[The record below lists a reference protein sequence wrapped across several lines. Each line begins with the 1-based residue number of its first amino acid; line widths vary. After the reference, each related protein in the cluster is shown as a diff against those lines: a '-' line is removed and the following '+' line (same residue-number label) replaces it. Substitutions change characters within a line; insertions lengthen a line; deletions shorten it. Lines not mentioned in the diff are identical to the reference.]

1 MGGQGGDGQ
10 PDTEQKIASEE
21 PTAGEETAAA
31 GQPPTNDTRPDLI
44 LRYGV
49 VGLGAGVVVYA
60 LLFLSRTNSF
70 VAIFAMMIGAL
81 LALLGLFFARVK
93 TLGGSSAPRSRRPRP
108 GSAVDV
114 ASRVA
119 ENPKFLRL
127 VVTQLLLTHSDIR
140 RIVMDQPPEVQVQI
154 FEALKEKISQSST

>member
-10 PDTEQKIASEE
+10 PETDQKKGPEAPS
-21 PTAGEETAAA
+21 TGEETATTHNTT
-31 GQPPTNDTRPDLI
+31 PDETNADLL

-49 VGLGAGVVVYA
+49 AGLGAGVVLYA
-60 LLFLSRTNSF
+60 LVVLTRTNSF
-70 VAIFAMMIGAL
+70 VAIFALFIGAL

-93 TLGGSSAPRSRRPRP
+93 SFGGSSAPRARRPRA
-108 GSAVDV
+108 GSAIDV

-154 FEALKEKISQSST
+154 FEALKEKISQGST